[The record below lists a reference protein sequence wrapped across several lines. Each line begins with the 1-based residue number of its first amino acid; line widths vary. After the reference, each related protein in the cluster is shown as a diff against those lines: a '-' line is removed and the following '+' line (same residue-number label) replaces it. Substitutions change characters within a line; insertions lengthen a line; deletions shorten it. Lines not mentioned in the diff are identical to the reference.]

1 MRGEKPGSPA
11 NSIIQPML
19 IGQRV
24 RSLRRK
30 QQLSLGDIEKRV
42 GLMRTYVSRVERGRT
57 IPSLDTLEKLA
68 FALRLP
74 MYRFFCNGHR
84 PSGNGM
90 RQLRRRARAG
100 MSAEMR
106 DIARFQRMLP
116 RMAEG
121 DRALLLST
129 AEQMVRTWYR

>member
-1 MRGEKPGSPA
+1 
-11 NSIIQPML
+11 ML

-57 IPSLDTLEKLA
+57 VPSLDTLEKLA

-74 MYRFFCNGHR
+74 MYRLFCDGHR
-84 PSGNGM
+84 PHRNGM
-90 RQLRRRARAG
+90 RHFRRRPRAV

-106 DIARFQRMLP
+106 DLARFRRMLP
-116 RMAEG
+116 RMAEA

-129 AEQMVRTWYR
+129 AEQMARTWYR

>member
-1 MRGEKPGSPA
+1 MPA
-11 NSIIQPML
+11 FSIMQNML

-30 QQLSLGDIEKRV
+30 QQMSLGDIEKRV

-57 IPSLDTLEKLA
+57 TPSLDTLEKLA
-68 FALRLP
+68 FALRVP

-84 PSGNGM
+84 PNGNGQ
-90 RQLRRRARAG
+90 RLFRRRTRAAAT
-100 MSAEMR
+100 AEVR
-106 DIARFQRMLP
+106 DLARFRRMLP
-116 RMAEG
+116 RLKDG

-129 AEQMVRTWYR
+129 AEQMARILGR